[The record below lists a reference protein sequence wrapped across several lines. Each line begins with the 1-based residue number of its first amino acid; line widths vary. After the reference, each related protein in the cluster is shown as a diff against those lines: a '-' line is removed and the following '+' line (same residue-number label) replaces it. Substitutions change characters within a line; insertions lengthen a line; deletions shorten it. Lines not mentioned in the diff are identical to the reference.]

1 MLLALV
7 LLFIVLPFV
16 EIYVI
21 VQVAH
26 AIHLLPTIGL
36 LLLDSVVGAWLF
48 KREGAKAWSRFR
60 EALAAGRVPTR
71 ETADG
76 ALVILGGAFL
86 VTPGFVT
93 DVVGL
98 LCVLPPTRALV
109 RRALTRVAAR
119 RFLGSWTVVSDAPQ
133 RVRAERMPD
142 RRAANEDRPRAPGG

>member
-36 LLLDSVVGAWLF
+36 LLIDSVVGAWLF
-48 KREGAKAWSRFR
+48 KREGAKAWGRFR

-93 DVVGL
+93 DVAGL
-98 LCVLPPTRALV
+98 LCVLPPTRALI